1 MKKYFVSLWAM
12 LLGAMIFCAGCADD
26 FEDDTYDDGY
36 TESSEYSVDAGYEDP
51 DGILANADNVEIAEI
66 PVDTEDFGNGA
77 VNGGNTV
84 ASEKSAGMRSVRRGG
99 NAAYNSG
106 ITTYGSSGKLEGT
119 IAVVTI
125 LANDTE
131 CSWDLTDKADF
142 NMYSMIYK
150 NLRVGCSW
158 ITQAC
163 AEYGRNVNFVWD
175 WDKYP
180 ELIYRAT
187 VDRSIGSNYLSSYY
201 DMCEFIS
208 SNIDSEG
215 IKSDLGANGIVYMVC
230 VDTPSTNTTA
240 SSTFSWTRDC
250 PQEYEMCFMLMN
262 YKGQINAPATF
273 AHELLHTF
281 GAPDLYYAGKYGISD
296 QYVKDAASSGLND
309 IMRVTWDLNTGY
321 YDYNSVYNKITD
333 ITAYYLGLTDYS
345 DSVQSWG
352 FEQSDYAYYG
362 DAGTAAGQG
371 TTVDVQT
378 GTDDGGS
385 AGDGGSGTGGS
396 PEVGGDSGSTGSEES
411 YDWWNMLD
419 PNWTKDD
426 WQYNDGEWYIWDEE
440 TQYFYIYMEEYGVF
454 AAMDSDDNVY
464 WLDNNSGEWVAE

>member
-1 MKKYFVSLWAM
+1 M
-12 LLGAMIFCAGCADD
+12 
-26 FEDDTYDDGY
+26 
-36 TESSEYSVDAGYEDP
+36 
-51 DGILANADNVEIAEI
+51 ANADNVEIAEI

-352 FEQSDYAYYG
+352 FDQSDYAYYG

>member
-208 SNIDSEG
+208 NNIDSEA

-281 GAPDLYYAGKYGISD
+281 GAPDLYYAGKYGITD

-371 TTVDVQT
+371 TTIDAQT
-378 GTDDGGS
+378 GADDGGS
-385 AGDGGSGTGGS
+385 AGDGGAGTGGS
-396 PEVGGDSGSTGSEES
+396 TEAGGGSGSTGSEES
-411 YDWWNMLD
+411 YNWWNMLD